1 MLYELLSGGM
11 VLALSSSSGMILS
24 PMFFFWEI
32 APRFSDLL
40 ASTGIQFFRD
50 RVKLL
55 HPFDHWSSGS
65 SVSGSGGTV
74 LLESGLLIE
83 YDWFQNLGGNDD
95 SGEKRCCSFTKF
107 Y

>member
-11 VLALSSSSGMILS
+11 LLFGCPEILFLLLMIIPPKCSYQKNDLFITS
-24 PMFFFWEI
+24 DAEVDVWEI

-40 ASTGIQFFRD
+40 ANTGVQFFQD

-55 HPFDHWSSGS
+55 HPSDHLGKNMSTG
-65 SVSGSGGTV
+65 SGSGGTV

-83 YDWFQNLGGNDD
+83 YDW
-95 SGEKRCCSFTKF
+95 